1 MFLLALVGSLWAS
14 DLDFVNI
21 EEGEPA
27 PFSGKLFTEE
37 AIAKIIANHEAEM
50 LQSDLDKEFEIEKKT
65 DELNLKYDIYEA
77 KCEANTEMHKS
88 MILLRDDELKA
99 QARKDWIQRFAFYG
113 GFAIGTATTIGIV
126 YSVNQN

>member
-1 MFLLALVGSLWAS
+1 MFLLALISTLWAA
-14 DLDFVNI
+14 DVDFVNI
-21 EEGEPA
+21 KEGEPA
-27 PFSGKLFTEE
+27 PFTGKLFTEE
-37 AIAKIIANHEAEM
+37 AVAKILANHEAEM
-50 LQSDLDKEFEIEKKT
+50 LQADLDKEFELGKKT

-77 KCEANTEMHKS
+77 KCKANTEMYKS
-88 MILLRDDELKA
+88 MIELRDDELKI

>member
-21 EEGEPA
+21 EEGAPA

-37 AIAKIIANHEAEM
+37 AVAKIIANHEAEV
-50 LQSDLDKEFEIEKKT
+50 LQADLDKEYEVSKKS

-77 KCEANTEMHKS
+77 KCKANTEMYKS
-88 MILLRDDELKA
+88 MIVLRDDELKA